1 MPTPLSNAR
10 ERIVRRAAR
19 EVGAGLTV
27 NLGIGL
33 PTQVVKYLEPELPV
47 CLHSENG
54 IAGVGPVVGRDK
66 ADRNL
71 IDAGGDYVSTL
82 PATSFFDSA
91 VSFALVRG
99 GRLDLALLGALQ
111 VAANGDLAN
120 WIIPGRFAP
129 GVGGGME
136 LAQKSRRV
144 VALMTHCD
152 KHGRPKIVRECTL
165 PLTASHC
172 VDRVI
177 TDTAVIDVCDKGMVL
192 REVAD
197 GVAIEDVVA
206 ATGAPLTIDES
217 AIKTF

>member
-1 MPTPLSNAR
+1 M
-10 ERIVRRAAR
+10 
-19 EVGAGLTV
+19 TV

-33 PTQVVKYLEPELPV
+33 PTEVVRHLDADMPV

-54 IAGVGPVVGRDK
+54 IAGVGPAVAPDR

-71 IDAGGDYVSTL
+71 IDAGGAYVSTL
-82 PATSFFDSA
+82 PGASFFDSA
-91 VSFALVRG
+91 VSFALIRG

-111 VAANGDLAN
+111 VSVDGDLAN

-144 VALMTHCD
+144 VALTTHCD
-152 KHGRPKIVRECTL
+152 KEGRPKIVDACTL
-165 PLTASHC
+165 PLTAPGC

-177 TDTAVIDVCDKGMVL
+177 TDLAVIDVASDGMVL
-192 REVAD
+192 REIAD
-197 GVAIEDVVA
+197 GVSVQDVVD
-206 ATGAPLTIDES
+206 ATGTALTIDE
-217 AIKTF
+217 AGLGTF